1 MKERGRERTV
11 GNDLLAGAIKILGIA
26 LFALV
31 LTACGALP
39 PVYRHSSVAIPNMS
53 NTNGEAASTD
63 VLGAVQ
69 TASVTAPS
77 GGAQIEACMR
87 RTLAWLRAIES
98 LPAGFLPPGS
108 AALRDLA
115 TRIVSTV
122 DRCTDAAIS
131 GTMMNVY
138 GFGGG
143 TFNGRFFKKGGEQ

>member
-1 MKERGRERTV
+1 
-11 GNDLLAGAIKILGIA
+11 
-26 LFALV
+26 
-31 LTACGALP
+31 
-39 PVYRHSSVAIPNMS
+39 
-53 NTNGEAASTD
+53 
-63 VLGAVQ
+63 
-69 TASVTAPS
+69 
-77 GGAQIEACMR
+77 MR
-87 RTLAWLRAIES
+87 RMLAWLRAIES

-143 TFNGRFFKKGGEQ
+143 GGGTFNGRFFKKGGEQ